1 MREKDVC
8 YYLYVKLKNKTNQQN
23 NRTDTEI

>member
-1 MREKDVC
+1 MREKEIC
-8 YYLYVKLKNKTNQQN
+8 YYLYVKLENETNEQN